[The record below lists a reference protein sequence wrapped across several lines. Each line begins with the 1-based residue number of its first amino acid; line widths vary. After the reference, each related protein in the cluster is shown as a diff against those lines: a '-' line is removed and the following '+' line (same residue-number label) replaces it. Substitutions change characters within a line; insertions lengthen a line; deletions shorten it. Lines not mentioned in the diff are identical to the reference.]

1 MIWIAIN
8 TKNKISIEC
17 KGKIQIYQLLMEMNE
32 VFIRTT
38 SNIQNPDRE
47 SI

>member
-1 MIWIAIN
+1 MIWIAKK

-17 KGKIQIYQLLMEMNE
+17 RGKIQIYQLLMEMNE
-32 VFIRTT
+32 VFIKTT